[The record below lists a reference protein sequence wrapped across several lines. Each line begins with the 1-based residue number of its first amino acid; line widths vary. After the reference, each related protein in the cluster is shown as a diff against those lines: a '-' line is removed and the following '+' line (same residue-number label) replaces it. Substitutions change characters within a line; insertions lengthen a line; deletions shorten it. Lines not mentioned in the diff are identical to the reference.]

1 MSQPVQ
7 GEIAMPVT
15 DSSLEKNEALLA
27 FVKEVSGRR
36 IERARRR
43 AHITQENL
51 ARRLHMGARWLRE
64 IEGGNP
70 TSRLDDHLLC
80 AHELGLSNGH
90 ILLPLLFFGHDMAFP
105 RQLAHGDLV
114 ALERQCIDLIAE
126 RNIRELTDQLTP
138 KWWPASSSQAA

>member
-1 MSQPVQ
+1 MS
-7 GEIAMPVT
+7 VT
-15 DSSLEKNEALLA
+15 NKSLDEKNALLA

-36 IERARRR
+36 IERARRQ
-43 AHITQENL
+43 AHITQERL
-51 ARRLHMGARWLRE
+51 ARRLRMGARWLRE

-70 TSRLDDHLLC
+70 ASRLDDHLLC
-80 AHELGLSNGH
+80 AHELGLSTGH
-90 ILLPLLFFGHDMAFP
+90 IALPLLFFGHDMAFP

-138 KWWPASSSQAA
+138 KWWPASAFKAA